1 MVDNLK
7 FYYEGDDE
15 TLVVGKDSN
24 FYLNIINDEELK
36 DVEIKINIPE
46 EFNYNYS
53 KLYNLDNVDEDE
65 NPEEIKSSNYSENF
79 SNGILTLKIKK
90 INYEFLLKLNV
101 TPKTEIEQKA
111 ISATVTCNNKS
122 QSVSTE
128 IVQVK
133 TEKVD
138 INLSTNFEDGQEVKN
153 GNRVKYNITLK
164 NSGTYTTARTV
175 KVQYANEFDLI
186 ELDVK
191 VNGNEVSEDNFLYS
205 SKGLVSLIVDIPEK
219 STVEVEIS
227 APISIESEMKSKQIT
242 NTVEVENFKK
252 SFTYYLG
259 SYDDNG
265 NLIPE
270 VIEKKYK
277 ISGTAWLDSS
287 KEGRMDENENKL
299 SSIPVKAIDKNGNV
313 VSNTVTSQDGTYM
326 LENLPVGEYTVIFEY
341 DTSKYS
347 LTTYEGAG
355 IEESVN
361 SNVVKGT
368 YEGKTVATT
377 DTIEI
382 TDKNIANINI
392 GLMEGS
398 NFDLSLNKKVKQISM
413 ANTKKT
419 QTKKYD
425 TQLAKIDLDYKYIN
439 NTKVAIEYE
448 ITVTNEGDIPGS
460 ATKIVDYLP
469 EGFDFSTEL
478 NKDWYTSTNKNIETK
493 SLANTIINPGE
504 SKTVTLVLTKN
515 MNENGNGIYSN
526 TAEIAE
532 DYNEYGQADTDS
544 TPGNNKEGEDD
555 QSSANVILGLRTGG
569 PVTYITLTISIMAII
584 CVAAYEI
591 NKRVLKF

>member
-1 MVDNLK
+1 MDIIN

-46 EFNYNYS
+46 EFNYNYL
-53 KLYNLDNVDEDE
+53 KLYNQDKVDEDD
-65 NPEEIKSSNYSENF
+65 NPEEISTSNYSESF
-79 SNGILTLKIKK
+79 SNGVLTLKIKK

-111 ISATVTCNNKS
+111 LSAVVTCNKKS

-133 TEKVD
+133 AEKVD

-153 GNRVKYNITLK
+153 GDSVEYTISLK

-175 KVQYANEFDLI
+175 KVQYANEFDLS

-191 VNGNEVSEDNFLYS
+191 VNGNEVTEDNFLYS

-219 STVEVEIS
+219 STVEVKIS
-227 APISIESEMKSKQIT
+227 APISIESAIESKQIT
-242 NTVEVENFKK
+242 NSVEIEDFKK

-265 NLIPE
+265 NLKPD

-287 KEGRMDENENKL
+287 KEGRMDENESKI
-299 SSIPVKAIDKNGNV
+299 SSIPVKAVDKNGNV
-313 VSNTVTSQDGTYM
+313 VCNTTTSQDGTYK
-326 LENLPVGEYTVIFEY
+326 LENLPEGEYTVIFEY

-347 LTTYEGAG
+347 LTTYEGTG

-448 ITVTNEGDIPGS
+448 ITITNEGDIPGY

-493 SLANTIINPGE
+493 ALANTIINPGE

-532 DYNEYGQADTDS
+532 DYNEYGQEDTDS

-555 QSSANVILGLRTGG
+555 QSSANVILGLKTGG
-569 PVTYITLTISIMAII
+569 PVTYITLTISIMVII

>member
-1 MVDNLK
+1 MDIIN

-46 EFNYNYS
+46 EFNYNYL
-53 KLYNLDNVDEDE
+53 KLYNQDKVDEDD
-65 NPEEIKSSNYSENF
+65 NPEEISISNYSESF
-79 SNGILTLKIKK
+79 SNGVLNLKIKK

-111 ISATVTCNNKS
+111 LSAVVTCNKKS

-133 TEKVD
+133 AEKVD

-153 GNRVKYNITLK
+153 GDSVEYTISLK

-175 KVQYANEFDLI
+175 KVQYANEFDLS

-191 VNGNEVSEDNFLYS
+191 VNGNEVTEDNFLYS

-219 STVEVEIS
+219 STVEVKIS
-227 APISIESEMKSKQIT
+227 APISIESAIESKQIT
-242 NTVEVENFKK
+242 NSVEIEDFKK

-265 NLIPE
+265 NLIPD

-287 KEGRMDENENKL
+287 KEGRMDENESKI
-299 SSIPVKAIDKNGNV
+299 SSIPVKAVDKNGNV
-313 VSNTVTSQDGTYM
+313 VCNTTTSQDGTYK
-326 LENLPVGEYTVIFEY
+326 LENLPEGEYTVIFEY

-347 LTTYEGAG
+347 LTTYEGTG

-448 ITVTNEGDIPGS
+448 ITITNEGDIPGY

-493 SLANTIINPGE
+493 ALANTIINPGE

-555 QSSANVILGLRTGG
+555 QSSANVILGLKTGG

>member
-1 MVDNLK
+1 MDIIN

-46 EFNYNYS
+46 EFNYNYL
-53 KLYNLDNVDEDE
+53 KLYNQDKVDEDD
-65 NPEEIKSSNYSENF
+65 NPEEISTSNYSESF
-79 SNGILTLKIKK
+79 SNGVLTLKIKK

-111 ISATVTCNNKS
+111 LSAVVTCNKKS

-133 TEKVD
+133 AEKVD

-153 GNRVKYNITLK
+153 GDSVEYTISLK

-175 KVQYANEFDLI
+175 KVQYANEFDLS

-191 VNGNEVSEDNFLYS
+191 VNGNEVTEDNFLYS

-219 STVEVEIS
+219 STVEVKIS
-227 APISIESEMKSKQIT
+227 APISIESAIESKQIT
-242 NTVEVENFKK
+242 NSVEIEDFKK

-265 NLIPE
+265 NLKPD

-287 KEGRMDENENKL
+287 KEGRMDENESKI
-299 SSIPVKAIDKNGNV
+299 SSIPVKAVDKNGNV
-313 VSNTVTSQDGTYM
+313 VCNTTTSQDGTYK
-326 LENLPVGEYTVIFEY
+326 LENLPEGEYTVIFEY

-347 LTTYEGAG
+347 LTTYEGTG

-448 ITVTNEGDIPGS
+448 ITITNEGDIPGY

-493 SLANTIINPGE
+493 ALANTIINPGE

-555 QSSANVILGLRTGG
+555 QSSANVILGLKTGG

>member
-1 MVDNLK
+1 MDIIN

-46 EFNYNYS
+46 EFNYNYL
-53 KLYNLDNVDEDE
+53 KLYNQDKVDEDD
-65 NPEEIKSSNYSENF
+65 NPEEISTSNYSESF
-79 SNGILTLKIKK
+79 SNGVLTLKIKK

-111 ISATVTCNNKS
+111 LSAVVTCNKKS

-133 TEKVD
+133 AEKVD

-153 GNRVKYNITLK
+153 GDSVEYTISLK

-175 KVQYANEFDLI
+175 KVQYANEFDLS

-191 VNGNEVSEDNFLYS
+191 VNGNEVTEDNFLYS

-219 STVEVEIS
+219 STVEVKIS
-227 APISIESEMKSKQIT
+227 APISIESAIESKQIT
-242 NTVEVENFKK
+242 NSVEIEDFKK

-265 NLIPE
+265 NLKPD

-287 KEGRMDENENKL
+287 KEGRMDENESKI
-299 SSIPVKAIDKNGNV
+299 SSIPVKAVDKNGNV
-313 VSNTVTSQDGTYM
+313 VCNTTTSQDGTYM
-326 LENLPVGEYTVIFEY
+326 LENLSVGEYTVIFEY

-439 NTKVAIEYE
+439 STKVAIEYE
-448 ITVTNEGDIPGS
+448 ITITNEGDIPGY

-493 SLANTIINPGE
+493 ALANTIINPGE

-532 DYNEYGQADTDS
+532 NYNEYGQADTDS

-555 QSSANVILGLRTGG
+555 QSSANVILGLKTGG
-569 PVTYITLTISIMAII
+569 PVTYITLTISIMTII

>member
-1 MVDNLK
+1 MDIIN

-46 EFNYNYS
+46 EFNYNYL
-53 KLYNLDNVDEDE
+53 KLYNQDKVDEDD
-65 NPEEIKSSNYSENF
+65 NPEEISTSNYSESF
-79 SNGILTLKIKK
+79 SNGVLTLKIKK

-111 ISATVTCNNKS
+111 LSAVVTCNKKS

-133 TEKVD
+133 AEKVD

-153 GNRVKYNITLK
+153 GDSVEYTISLK

-175 KVQYANEFDLI
+175 KVQYANEFDLS

-191 VNGNEVSEDNFLYS
+191 VNGNEVTEDNFLYS

-219 STVEVEIS
+219 STVEVKIS
-227 APISIESEMKSKQIT
+227 APISIESAIESKQIT
-242 NTVEVENFKK
+242 NSVEIEDFKK

-265 NLIPE
+265 NLKPD

-287 KEGRMDENENKL
+287 KEGRMDENESKI
-299 SSIPVKAIDKNGNV
+299 SSIPVKAVDKNGNV
-313 VSNTVTSQDGTYM
+313 VCNTTTSQDGTYM
-326 LENLPVGEYTVIFEY
+326 LENLSVGEYTVIFEY

-448 ITVTNEGDIPGS
+448 ITITNEGDIPGY

-493 SLANTIINPGE
+493 ALANTIINPGE

-532 DYNEYGQADTDS
+532 NYNEYGQADTDS

-555 QSSANVILGLRTGG
+555 QSSANVILGLKTGG
-569 PVTYITLTISIMAII
+569 PVTYITLTISIMTII

>member
-1 MVDNLK
+1 MDIIN

-46 EFNYNYS
+46 EFNYNYL
-53 KLYNLDNVDEDE
+53 KLYNQDKVDEDD
-65 NPEEIKSSNYSENF
+65 NPEEISTSNYSESF
-79 SNGILTLKIKK
+79 SNGVLTLKIKK

-111 ISATVTCNNKS
+111 LSAVVTCNKKS

-133 TEKVD
+133 AEKVD

-153 GNRVKYNITLK
+153 GDSVEYTISLK

-175 KVQYANEFDLI
+175 KVQYANEFDLS

-191 VNGNEVSEDNFLYS
+191 VNGNEVTEDNFLYS

-219 STVEVEIS
+219 STVEVKIS
-227 APISIESEMKSKQIT
+227 APISIESAIESKQIT
-242 NTVEVENFKK
+242 NSVEIEDFKK

-265 NLIPE
+265 NLKPD

-287 KEGRMDENENKL
+287 KEGRMDENESKI
-299 SSIPVKAIDKNGNV
+299 SSIPVKAVDKNGNV
-313 VSNTVTSQDGTYM
+313 VCNTTTSQDGTYM
-326 LENLPVGEYTVIFEY
+326 LENLSVGEYTVIFEY
-341 DTSKYS
+341 DISKYS

-448 ITVTNEGDIPGS
+448 ITITNEGDIPGY

-493 SLANTIINPGE
+493 ALANTIINPGE

-555 QSSANVILGLRTGG
+555 QSSANVILGLKTGG

>member
-1 MVDNLK
+1 MDIIN

-46 EFNYNYS
+46 EFNYNYL
-53 KLYNLDNVDEDE
+53 KLYNQDKVDEDD
-65 NPEEIKSSNYSENF
+65 NPEEISTSNYSESF
-79 SNGILTLKIKK
+79 SNGVLNLKIKK

-111 ISATVTCNNKS
+111 LSAVVTCNKKS

-133 TEKVD
+133 AEKVD

-153 GNRVKYNITLK
+153 GDSVEYTISLK

-175 KVQYANEFDLI
+175 KVQYANEFDLS

-191 VNGNEVSEDNFLYS
+191 VNGNEVTEDNFLYS

-219 STVEVEIS
+219 STVEVKIS
-227 APISIESEMKSKQIT
+227 APISIESAIESKQIT
-242 NTVEVENFKK
+242 NSVEIEDFKK

-265 NLIPE
+265 NLIPD

-287 KEGRMDENENKL
+287 KEGRMDENESKI
-299 SSIPVKAIDKNGNV
+299 SSIPVKAVDKNGNV
-313 VSNTVTSQDGTYM
+313 VCNTTTSQDGTYK
-326 LENLPVGEYTVIFEY
+326 LENLPEGEYTVIFEY

-347 LTTYEGAG
+347 LTTYEGTG

-448 ITVTNEGDIPGS
+448 ITITNEGDIPGY

-493 SLANTIINPGE
+493 ALANTIINPGE

-555 QSSANVILGLRTGG
+555 QSSANVILGLKTGG

>member
-1 MVDNLK
+1 MDIIN

-46 EFNYNYS
+46 EFNYNYL
-53 KLYNLDNVDEDE
+53 KLYNQDKVDEDD
-65 NPEEIKSSNYSENF
+65 NPEEISTSNYSESF
-79 SNGILTLKIKK
+79 SNGVLTLKIKK

-111 ISATVTCNNKS
+111 LSAVVTCNKKS

-133 TEKVD
+133 AEKVD

-153 GNRVKYNITLK
+153 GDSVEYTISLK

-175 KVQYANEFDLI
+175 KVQYANEFDLS

-191 VNGNEVSEDNFLYS
+191 VNGNEVTEDNFLYS

-219 STVEVEIS
+219 STVEVKIS
-227 APISIESEMKSKQIT
+227 APISIESAIESKQIT
-242 NTVEVENFKK
+242 NSVEIEDFKK

-265 NLIPE
+265 NLIPD

-287 KEGRMDENENKL
+287 KEGRMDENESKI
-299 SSIPVKAIDKNGNV
+299 SSIPVKAVDKNRNV
-313 VSNTVTSQDGTYM
+313 VCNTTTSQDGTYK
-326 LENLPVGEYTVIFEY
+326 LENLPEGEYTVIFEY

-347 LTTYEGAG
+347 LTTYEGTG

-448 ITVTNEGDIPGS
+448 ITITNEGDIPGY

-493 SLANTIINPGE
+493 ALANTIINPGE

-555 QSSANVILGLRTGG
+555 QSSANVILGLKTGG

>member
-1 MVDNLK
+1 MDIIN

-46 EFNYNYS
+46 EFNYNYL
-53 KLYNLDNVDEDE
+53 KLYNQDKVDEDD
-65 NPEEIKSSNYSENF
+65 NPEEISTSNYSESF
-79 SNGILTLKIKK
+79 SNGVLTLKIKK

-111 ISATVTCNNKS
+111 LSAVVTCNKKS

>member
-1 MVDNLK
+1 MDIIN

-46 EFNYNYS
+46 EFNYNYL
-53 KLYNLDNVDEDE
+53 KLYNQDKVDEDD
-65 NPEEIKSSNYSENF
+65 NPEEISTSNYSESF
-79 SNGILTLKIKK
+79 SNGVLTLKIKK

-111 ISATVTCNNKS
+111 LSAVVTCNKKS

-133 TEKVD
+133 AEKVD

-153 GNRVKYNITLK
+153 GDSVEYTISLK

-175 KVQYANEFDLI
+175 KVQYANEFDLS
-186 ELDVK
+186 ELDVN
-191 VNGNEVSEDNFLYS
+191 VNGNEVTEDNFLYS

-219 STVEVEIS
+219 STVEVKIS
-227 APISIESEMKSKQIT
+227 APISIESAIESKQIT
-242 NTVEVENFKK
+242 NSVEIEDFKK

-265 NLIPE
+265 NLKPD

-287 KEGRMDENENKL
+287 KEGRMDENESKI
-299 SSIPVKAIDKNGNV
+299 SSIPVKAVDKNGNV
-313 VSNTVTSQDGTYM
+313 VCNTTTSQDGTYM
-326 LENLPVGEYTVIFEY
+326 LENLSVGEYTVIFEY

-448 ITVTNEGDIPGS
+448 ITITNEGDIPGY

-493 SLANTIINPGE
+493 ALANTIINPGE

-532 DYNEYGQADTDS
+532 NYNEYGQADTDS

-555 QSSANVILGLRTGG
+555 QSSANVILGLKTGG
-569 PVTYITLTISIMAII
+569 PVTYITLTISIMTII

>member
-1 MVDNLK
+1 MDIIN

-46 EFNYNYS
+46 EFNYNYL
-53 KLYNLDNVDEDE
+53 KLYNQDKVDEDD
-65 NPEEIKSSNYSENF
+65 NPEEISTSNYSESF
-79 SNGILTLKIKK
+79 SNGVLTLKIKK

-111 ISATVTCNNKS
+111 LSAVVTCNKKS

-133 TEKVD
+133 AEKVD

-153 GNRVKYNITLK
+153 GDSVEYTISLK

-175 KVQYANEFDLI
+175 KVQYANEFDLS

-191 VNGNEVSEDNFLYS
+191 VNGNEVTEDNFLYS

-219 STVEVEIS
+219 STVEVKIS
-227 APISIESEMKSKQIT
+227 APISIESAIESKQIT
-242 NTVEVENFKK
+242 NSVEIEDFKK

-265 NLIPE
+265 NLKPD

-287 KEGRMDENENKL
+287 KEGRMDENESKI
-299 SSIPVKAIDKNGNV
+299 SSIPVKAVDKNGNV
-313 VSNTVTSQDGTYM
+313 VCNTTTSQDGTYK
-326 LENLPVGEYTVIFEY
+326 LENLPEGEYTVIFEY

-448 ITVTNEGDIPGS
+448 ITITNEGDIPGY

-493 SLANTIINPGE
+493 ALANTIINPGE

-555 QSSANVILGLRTGG
+555 QSSANVILGLKTGG

>member
-1 MVDNLK
+1 MDIIN

-46 EFNYNYS
+46 EFNYNYL
-53 KLYNLDNVDEDE
+53 KLYNQDKVDEDD
-65 NPEEIKSSNYSENF
+65 NPEEISTSNYSESF
-79 SNGILTLKIKK
+79 SNGVLTLKIKK

-111 ISATVTCNNKS
+111 LSAVVTCNKKS

-133 TEKVD
+133 AEKVD

-153 GNRVKYNITLK
+153 GDSVEYTISLK

-175 KVQYANEFDLI
+175 KVQYANEFDLS

-191 VNGNEVSEDNFLYS
+191 VNGNEVTEDNFLYS

-219 STVEVEIS
+219 STVEVKIS
-227 APISIESEMKSKQIT
+227 APISIESAIESKQIT
-242 NTVEVENFKK
+242 NSVEIEDFKK

-265 NLIPE
+265 NLKPD

-287 KEGRMDENENKL
+287 KEGRMDENESKI
-299 SSIPVKAIDKNGNV
+299 SSIPVKAVDKNGNV
-313 VSNTVTSQDGTYM
+313 VCNTTTSQDGTYM
-326 LENLPVGEYTVIFEY
+326 LENLSVGEYTVIFEY

-448 ITVTNEGDIPGS
+448 ITITNEGDIPGY

-493 SLANTIINPGE
+493 ALANTIINPGE

-555 QSSANVILGLRTGG
+555 QSSANVILGLKTGG

>member
-1 MVDNLK
+1 MDIIN

-46 EFNYNYS
+46 EFNYNYL
-53 KLYNLDNVDEDE
+53 KLYNQDKVDEDD
-65 NPEEIKSSNYSENF
+65 NPEEISTSNYSESF
-79 SNGILTLKIKK
+79 SNGVLTLKIKK

-111 ISATVTCNNKS
+111 LSAVVTCNKKS

-133 TEKVD
+133 AEKVD

-153 GNRVKYNITLK
+153 GDSVEYTISLK

-175 KVQYANEFDLI
+175 KVQYANEFDLS

-191 VNGNEVSEDNFLYS
+191 VNGNEVTENNFLYS

-219 STVEVEIS
+219 STVEVKIS
-227 APISIESEMKSKQIT
+227 APISIESAIESKQIT
-242 NTVEVENFKK
+242 NSVEIEDFKK

-265 NLIPE
+265 NLIPD

-287 KEGRMDENENKL
+287 KEGRMDENESKI
-299 SSIPVKAIDKNGNV
+299 SSIPVKAVDKNGNV
-313 VSNTVTSQDGTYM
+313 VCNTTTSQDGTYK
-326 LENLPVGEYTVIFEY
+326 LENLPEGEYTVIFEY

-347 LTTYEGAG
+347 LTTYEGTG

-448 ITVTNEGDIPGS
+448 ITITNEGDIPGY

-493 SLANTIINPGE
+493 ALANTIINPGE

-555 QSSANVILGLRTGG
+555 QSSANVILGLKTGG

>member
-1 MVDNLK
+1 MDIIN

-46 EFNYNYS
+46 EFNYNYL
-53 KLYNLDNVDEDE
+53 KLYNQDKVDEDD
-65 NPEEIKSSNYSENF
+65 NPEEISTSNYSESF
-79 SNGILTLKIKK
+79 SNGVLTLKIKK
-90 INYEFLLKLNV
+90 INYEFVLKLNV

-111 ISATVTCNNKS
+111 LSAVVTCNKKS

-133 TEKVD
+133 AEKVD

-153 GNRVKYNITLK
+153 GDSVEYTISLK

-175 KVQYANEFDLI
+175 KVQYANEFDLS

-191 VNGNEVSEDNFLYS
+191 VNGNEVTEDNFLYS

-219 STVEVEIS
+219 STVEVKIS
-227 APISIESEMKSKQIT
+227 APISIESAIESKQIT
-242 NTVEVENFKK
+242 NSVEIEDFKK

-265 NLIPE
+265 NLKPD

-287 KEGRMDENENKL
+287 KEGRMDENESKI
-299 SSIPVKAIDKNGNV
+299 SSIPVKAVDKNGNV
-313 VSNTVTSQDGTYM
+313 VCNTTTSQDGTYM
-326 LENLPVGEYTVIFEY
+326 LENLSVGEYTVIFEY

-448 ITVTNEGDIPGS
+448 ITITNEGDIPGY

-493 SLANTIINPGE
+493 ALANTIINPGE

-555 QSSANVILGLRTGG
+555 QSSANVILGLKTGG

>member
-1 MVDNLK
+1 MDIIN

-46 EFNYNYS
+46 EFNYNYL
-53 KLYNLDNVDEDE
+53 KLYNQDKVDEDD
-65 NPEEIKSSNYSENF
+65 NPEEISTSNYSESF
-79 SNGILTLKIKK
+79 SNGVLTLKIKK

-111 ISATVTCNNKS
+111 LSAVVTCNKKS

-133 TEKVD
+133 AEKVD

-153 GNRVKYNITLK
+153 GDSVEYTISLK

-175 KVQYANEFDLI
+175 KVQYANEFDLS

-191 VNGNEVSEDNFLYS
+191 VNGNEVTEDNFLYS

-219 STVEVEIS
+219 STVEVKIS
-227 APISIESEMKSKQIT
+227 APISIESAIESKQIT
-242 NTVEVENFKK
+242 NSVEIEDFKK

-265 NLIPE
+265 NLKPD

-287 KEGRMDENENKL
+287 KEGRMDENESKI
-299 SSIPVKAIDKNGNV
+299 SSIPVKAVDKNGNV
-313 VSNTVTSQDGTYM
+313 VCNTTTSQDGTYK
-326 LENLPVGEYTVIFEY
+326 LENLPEGEYTVIFEY

-347 LTTYEGAG
+347 LTTYEGTG

-448 ITVTNEGDIPGS
+448 ITITNEGDIPGY

-493 SLANTIINPGE
+493 ALANTIINPGE

-544 TPGNNKEGEDD
+544 TPRNNKEGEDD
-555 QSSANVILGLRTGG
+555 QSSANVILGLKTGG

>member
-1 MVDNLK
+1 MDIIN

-46 EFNYNYS
+46 EFNYNYL
-53 KLYNLDNVDEDE
+53 KLYNQDKVDEDD
-65 NPEEIKSSNYSENF
+65 NPEEISTSNYSESF
-79 SNGILTLKIKK
+79 SNGVLTLKIKK

-111 ISATVTCNNKS
+111 LSAVVTCNKKS

-133 TEKVD
+133 AEKVD

-153 GNRVKYNITLK
+153 GDSVEYTISLK

-175 KVQYANEFDLI
+175 KVQYANEFDLS

-191 VNGNEVSEDNFLYS
+191 VNGNEVTEDNFLYS

-219 STVEVEIS
+219 STVEVKIS
-227 APISIESEMKSKQIT
+227 APISIESAIESKQIT
-242 NTVEVENFKK
+242 NSVEIEDFKK

-265 NLIPE
+265 NLIPD

-287 KEGRMDENENKL
+287 KEGRMDENESKI
-299 SSIPVKAIDKNGNV
+299 SSIPVKAVDKNGNV
-313 VSNTVTSQDGTYM
+313 VCNTTTSQDGTYK
-326 LENLPVGEYTVIFEY
+326 LENLPEGEYTVIFEY

-347 LTTYEGAG
+347 LTTYEGTG

-448 ITVTNEGDIPGS
+448 ITITNEGDIPGY

-493 SLANTIINPGE
+493 ALANTIINPGE

-555 QSSANVILGLRTGG
+555 QSSANVILGLKTGG

>member
-1 MVDNLK
+1 MDIIN

-46 EFNYNYS
+46 EFNYNYL
-53 KLYNLDNVDEDE
+53 KLYNQDKVDEDD
-65 NPEEIKSSNYSENF
+65 NPEEISTSNYSESF
-79 SNGILTLKIKK
+79 SNGVLTLKIKK

-111 ISATVTCNNKS
+111 LSAVVTCNKKS

-133 TEKVD
+133 AEKVD

-153 GNRVKYNITLK
+153 GDSVEYTISLK

-175 KVQYANEFDLI
+175 KVQYANEFDLS

-191 VNGNEVSEDNFLYS
+191 VNGNEVTEDNFLYS

-219 STVEVEIS
+219 STVEVKIS
-227 APISIESEMKSKQIT
+227 APISIESAIESKQIT
-242 NTVEVENFKK
+242 NSVEIEDFKK

-265 NLIPE
+265 NLIPD

-287 KEGRMDENENKL
+287 KEGRMDENESKI
-299 SSIPVKAIDKNGNV
+299 SSIPVKAVDKNGNV
-313 VSNTVTSQDGTYM
+313 VCNTTTSQDGTYM
-326 LENLPVGEYTVIFEY
+326 LENLSVGEYTVIFEY

-448 ITVTNEGDIPGS
+448 ITITNEGDIPGY

-493 SLANTIINPGE
+493 ALANTIINPGE

-555 QSSANVILGLRTGG
+555 QSSANVILGLKTGG

>member
-1 MVDNLK
+1 MDIIN

-24 FYLNIINDEELK
+24 FYLDIINDEELK

-46 EFNYNYS
+46 EFNYNYF
-53 KLYNLDNVDEDE
+53 KLYNQDKVDEDD
-65 NPEEIKSSNYSENF
+65 NPEEISTSNYSESF
-79 SNGILTLKIKK
+79 SNGVLTLKIKK

-111 ISATVTCNNKS
+111 LSAVVTCNNKS

-153 GNRVKYNITLK
+153 GNRVEYTISLK

-191 VNGNEVSEDNFLYS
+191 VNGNEVTEDNFLYT
-205 SKGLVSLIVDIPEK
+205 SKGLVSLIVDVPEK
-219 STVEVEIS
+219 STVEVKIS
-227 APISIESEMKSKQIT
+227 APISIESAIESKQIT
-242 NTVEVENFKK
+242 NSVEIEDFKK

-265 NLIPE
+265 NLIPD

-287 KEGRMDENENKL
+287 KEGRMDENESKI
-299 SSIPVKAIDKNGNV
+299 SSIPVKAVDKNGNV
-313 VSNTVTSQDGTYM
+313 VCNTTTSQDGTYI
-326 LENLPVGEYTVIFEY
+326 LENLSVGEYTVIFEY

-368 YEGKTVATT
+368 YEGKTVATS

-448 ITVTNEGDIPGS
+448 ITITNEGDIPGY

-504 SKTVTLVLTKN
+504 SKTVTLILTKN